1 MRLRRASRS
10 ARVGAAGYGGCRQG
24 QDEALAAG
32 EEGVE
37 GAEVPG
43 HGFAVEATAL
53 PASVAVDAMVLG

>member
-10 ARVGAAGYGGCRQG
+10 ARVDAAGCGGCRQG

-43 HGFAVEATAL
+43 MDL
-53 PASVAVDAMVLG
+53 PLKRQICQLP